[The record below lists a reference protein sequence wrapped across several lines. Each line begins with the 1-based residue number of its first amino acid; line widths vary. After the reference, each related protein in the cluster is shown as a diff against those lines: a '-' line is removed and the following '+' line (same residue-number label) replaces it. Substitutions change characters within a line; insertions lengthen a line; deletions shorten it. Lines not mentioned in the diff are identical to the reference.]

1 MTELYYL
8 AVIVLWVVLFM
19 CIRHMYG
26 AVVEHA
32 AKNNISRYATA
43 RSLTF
48 VVGAMMMLGSTAT
61 YGMSYVYTLHQLSI
75 L

>member
-1 MTELYYL
+1 MTELYYI
-8 AVIVLWVVLFM
+8 AVIVLWFALFM

-26 AVVEHA
+26 VVVDHA
-32 AKNNISRYATA
+32 LQNNIPRFVTW

-48 VVGAMMMLGSTAT
+48 VVGCMLMFGSAAT
-61 YGMSYVYTLHQLSI
+61 YGMSQVYTLHQLSG

>member
-8 AVIVLWVVLFM
+8 AVVILWIALFM

-26 AVVEHA
+26 VVIDHA
-32 AKNNISRYATA
+32 TKNNISRMATR

-48 VVGAMMMLGSTAT
+48 VVGCMMMFGSAAT
-61 YGMSYVYTLHQLSI
+61 YGMSHVYTLHQLSV